1 MTTKP
6 IATKPIVLVFNTEFA
21 GKGKGI
27 SREGN
32 KVNLTKDIEV
42 SLTSFT

>member
-1 MTTKP
+1 MTAKP
-6 IATKPIVLVFNTEFA
+6 IAVLVFNTEFA